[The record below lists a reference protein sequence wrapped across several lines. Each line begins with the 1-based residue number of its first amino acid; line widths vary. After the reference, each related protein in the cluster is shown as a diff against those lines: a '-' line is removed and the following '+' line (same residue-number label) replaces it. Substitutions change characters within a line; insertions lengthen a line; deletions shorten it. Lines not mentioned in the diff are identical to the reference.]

1 MAVGG
6 AIRLQLAQDQQHYN
20 TYVHKTNQHL
30 SLCTPFPAGS
40 LKKDGSVVPGITLVH
55 FSMFAKKQE

>member
-6 AIRLQLAQDQQHYN
+6 AIRLQFAQDQQHYN
-20 TYVHKTNQHL
+20 TYVYKTNQHL

-40 LKKDGSVVPGITLVH
+40 LKKKTQVSCR
-55 FSMFAKKQE
+55 E